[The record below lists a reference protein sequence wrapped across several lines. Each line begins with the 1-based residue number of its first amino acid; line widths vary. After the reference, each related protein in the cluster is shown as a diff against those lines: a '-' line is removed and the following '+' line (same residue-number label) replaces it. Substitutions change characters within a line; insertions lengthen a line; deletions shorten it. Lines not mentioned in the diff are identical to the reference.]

1 MCRQTSAHRRC
12 RTGGNADGADREGGV
27 ELPWGDLLPA
37 APSGGE
43 QGRKA
48 PRART
53 SVCSEVPSADS
64 GFDRPRAERLKIPG
78 CYQR

>member
-1 MCRQTSAHRRC
+1 MQTNERGQALPH
-12 RTGGNADGADREGGV
+12 GRERGRGRPGGGV

-48 PRART
+48 PRAGT